1 MKRIQGFSAVE
12 VVIVVVVLVILGA
25 LGYVAYN
32 NFVANNDTST
42 KETTSSSEQEPVK
55 IESKDDLD
63 QALNTVDSTSVDDE
77 DAAAAQDQ
85 ADL

>member
-1 MKRIQGFSAVE
+1 MKKIQGFSAVE
-12 VVIVVVVLVILGA
+12 VVIVVVVLAIVGA

-32 NFVANNDTST
+32 NFVANDDTAT
-42 KETTSSSEQEPVK
+42 TETTTSSEQEPAK

-85 ADL
+85 ADI